1 MRGNGGGGGGGEDWE
16 LGISRCKLSY
26 IGWINKILLYSTG
39 NNIQYPVINYHGKG
53 HEKEYIQDIYN

>member
-26 IGWINKILLYSTG
+26 IGWINKIRLYSTG
-39 NNIQYPVINYHGKG
+39 NNIQYPGINYHGKG
-53 HEKEYIQDIYN
+53 DEKEYIQHIYN